1 MKKFSLSFIYIR
13 NICNISECHVRPQTP
28 SQSYYYLYISSNL
41 WALLQYDVICRCVGM
56 HSQVSWDIF
65 DQWPQGE
72 YT

>member
-13 NICNISECHVRPQTP
+13 NICNISEFHVRPQTP
-28 SQSYYYLYISSNL
+28 SQGYYYLYISSNL
-41 WALLQYDVICRCVGM
+41 WALQYDVICRCVGM
-56 HSQVSWDIF
+56 HSQISWDIF